1 MDIESI
7 LKLSGQLGITAV
19 VLVMVLRFL
28 FKIVEKKFE
37 NGEDT
42 ELKNLKNNIEINNSL
57 KGISKSVDKVS
68 HSQEKITNSQ
78 TKLAT
83 LIELTYNRMNGGE
96 QG

>member
-19 VLVMVLRFL
+19 VLIMVIKFL

-37 NGEDT
+37 NGENT

-57 KGISKSVDKVS
+57 KGISKNIDKVS

-83 LIELTYNRMNGGE
+83 LIELTYNKMNGSK
-96 QG
+96 

>member
-19 VLVMVLRFL
+19 VLIMVIKFL

-37 NGEDT
+37 NGENT

-57 KGISKSVDKVS
+57 KGISKNIDKVS

-83 LIELTYNRMNGGE
+83 LIELTYNKMNGGK
-96 QG
+96 